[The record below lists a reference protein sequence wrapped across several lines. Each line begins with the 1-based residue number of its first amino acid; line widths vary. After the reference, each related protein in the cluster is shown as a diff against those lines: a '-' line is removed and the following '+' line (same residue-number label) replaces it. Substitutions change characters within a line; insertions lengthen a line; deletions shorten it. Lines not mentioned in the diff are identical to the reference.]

1 MERGRLKKFFIF
13 SLFLA
18 LTSTGGYFLYQ
29 QRPAG
34 LSAGL
39 ASGNGRLEAVEVDI
53 ATKIAGRLAELGPHE
68 GDTVEAG
75 AVVARLDA
83 DDLRAQLRAAES
95 QVVQARRAVEESQ
108 AGVRKSRT
116 DVSLAGKTLKR
127 SESLVE
133 KGFIS
138 KSRLDTDQTGM
149 EGAMAG
155 MDQAQSRVAEAEAAL
170 AAAVAK
176 MDSLQA
182 TLNDTSLKAPI
193 SGRIGRAL
201 VTEGALVGQG
211 EATPMAVIQQ
221 LDPIYADFRQTAAL
235 ATRLRS
241 QQQGEQ
247 SQKSAPVTLVA
258 DGLDDKRQG
267 RMLFSDVTVDR
278 GTGQLAL
285 RGEFPNKDGLLLPGM
300 YVRVTLGLGE
310 DPAAILVPQR
320 AVQRGADGLAHV
332 LVLDENDIVQS
343 QKVSTGAMYGSD
355 WHITEGLKENARVL
369 VGGLAAA
376 VPGTKVQ
383 IRAAAANVAD
393 VVKDAEVTEKK

>member
-1 MERGRLKKFFIF
+1 MERGRLQKVFIF
-13 SLFLA
+13 GLFLA

-53 ATKIAGRLAELGPHE
+53 ATKIAGRLAELGPRE
-68 GDTVEAG
+68 GDMVEAG
-75 AVVARLDA
+75 VVVARLDA

-193 SGRIGRAL
+193 SGRVLYRLAEPGEVLAAGGKAL
-201 VTEGALVGQG
+201 TLLDLSDMYMTIYLPTDKAGQVALNS
-211 EATPMAVIQQ
+211 EARIL
-221 LDPIYADFRQTAAL
+221 LDA
-235 ATRLRS
+235 
-241 QQQGEQ
+241 
-247 SQKSAPVTLVA
+247 
-258 DGLDDKRQG
+258 
-267 RMLFSDVTVDR
+267 
-278 GTGQLAL
+278 
-285 RGEFPNKDGLLLPGM
+285 LPGQPIPAVVSFVAPKAQFTPREVETRTEREKLM
-300 YVRVTLGLGE
+300 FRIKVKPDPAWLAAHRDLAKGGLPGVAYVRL
-310 DPAAILVPQR
+310 DANAPWPANLQI
-320 AVQRGADGLAHV
+320 DG
-332 LVLDENDIVQS
+332 
-343 QKVSTGAMYGSD
+343 K
-355 WHITEGLKENARVL
+355 
-369 VGGLAAA
+369 
-376 VPGTKVQ
+376 
-383 IRAAAANVAD
+383 
-393 VVKDAEVTEKK
+393 

>member
-34 LSAGL
+34 LPAGF

-53 ATKIAGRLAELGPHE
+53 ATKIAGRLAELGPRE
-68 GDTVEAG
+68 GDMVEAG
-75 AVVARLDA
+75 VVVARLDA
-83 DDLRAQLRAAES
+83 DDLRAQLRAAEA
-95 QVVQARRAVEESQ
+95 QVVQAREAVEESQ

-127 SESLVE
+127 SESLVD

-138 KSRLDTDQTGM
+138 RSKLDTDQTGM

-193 SGRIGRAL
+193 SGRVLYRLAEPGEVLAAGGKAL
-201 VTEGALVGQG
+201 TLLDLSDMYMTIYLPTDKAGQVALNSEARILLDALPGQPIPAVVSFVAPKAQFTPREVETRTEREKLMFRIKVK
-211 EATPMAVIQQ
+211 P
-221 LDPIYADFRQTAAL
+221 DPAW
-235 ATRLRS
+235 
-241 QQQGEQ
+241 
-247 SQKSAPVTLVA
+247 LVA
-258 DGLDDKRQG
+258 HRD
-267 RMLFSDVTVDR
+267 
-278 GTGQLAL
+278 LAK
-285 RGEFPNKDGLLLPGM
+285 GGLPGVA
-300 YVRVTLGLGE
+300 YVRL
-310 DPAAILVPQR
+310 DANAPWPANLQI
-320 AVQRGADGLAHV
+320 DG
-332 LVLDENDIVQS
+332 
-343 QKVSTGAMYGSD
+343 K
-355 WHITEGLKENARVL
+355 
-369 VGGLAAA
+369 
-376 VPGTKVQ
+376 
-383 IRAAAANVAD
+383 
-393 VVKDAEVTEKK
+393 